1 MQPGAKG
8 REIDLFDRTRRV
20 QAVEVDL
27 LNCIGP
33 AAERQHKPEVE
44 LLAGLDEA
52 CIEELQATF
61 TVGKYETGCSL
72 ARLDDVRHGL
82 ARKKVIHRRV
92 DPGRPPRMEQL
103 RGLRRGEVVR
113 ISHYGQIVQQSIA
126 RIFNTHP
133 DGLDTLV
140 GQRDT
145 EVALTFII
153 GEYGCANRHRVLMR
167 GHRT

>member
-1 MQPGAKG
+1 
-8 REIDLFDRTRRV
+8 
-20 QAVEVDL
+20 
-27 LNCIGP
+27 
-33 AAERQHKPEVE
+33 
-44 LLAGLDEA
+44 
-52 CIEELQATF
+52 
-61 TVGKYETGCSL
+61 
-72 ARLDDVRHGL
+72 
-82 ARKKVIHRRV
+82 
-92 DPGRPPRMEQL
+92 MEQL

-153 GEYGCANRHRVLMR
+153 GEYGCANRHWVLMLS
-167 GHRT
+167 HRA